1 MIQRGMNDELWAI
14 YSNPVLREAYK
25 RQFFSTLGHVPH
37 GGQELIHYREWRYH
51 VGVWGRRAGKSQGA
65 AFEVIEESSW
75 PARRIWIAAPTYPL
89 TDKVFRIVY
98 QKIVDEKCLGEN
110 AVVKSSYDPKG
121 QRFIM
126 LQGGGFIEGKTCEN
140 PKGLLGEGL
149 DLLVLDEAAQ
159 VALAIWDTYL
169 EPTLADRKGRALF
182 ITTPR
187 GYNWIY
193 DLWMEGDSEVGKT
206 EGWARSHIKTADNP
220 YLDADDIEAKR
231 RRTDPATYRQEYEA
245 SFEAKKGVVYSD
257 FSDYFKDKGGHCFSN
272 DCDNGAYIYISPQW
286 THYRAIDIGLANP
299 TAVVWAAVDP
309 HHNVYIYDEYSLSGA
324 LIKTHAENIAAKSKF
339 PILTTYIDPDAC
351 KTNNQTGHTTQ
362 ENYSK
367 YGIYT
372 VAAANDIPYG
382 IQKVSEYLR
391 ASKEDSSNHPK
402 VFFCYET
409 CPELRKHM
417 VQYEW
422 DENRSVQIEKNDPDR
437 PRAWNNHLPDALR
450 YLLAMNPRYVSPLL
464 LRPQD
469 LDIPDEEPNEERW
482 DGSPTVGW

>member
-1 MIQRGMNDELWAI
+1 MSDELWAI

-126 LQGGGFIEGKTCEN
+126 LQGGGFIEGKTCDS

-149 DLLVLDEAAQ
+149 DLLILDEAAQ

-193 DLWMEGDSEVGKT
+193 DLWMEGDT
-206 EGWARSHIKTADNP
+206 
-220 YLDADDIEAKR
+220 
-231 RRTDPATYRQEYEA
+231 
-245 SFEAKKGVVYSD
+245 
-257 FSDYFKDKGGHCFSN
+257 
-272 DCDNGAYIYISPQW
+272 
-286 THYRAIDIGLANP
+286 
-299 TAVVWAAVDP
+299 
-309 HHNVYIYDEYSLSGA
+309 
-324 LIKTHAENIAAKSKF
+324 
-339 PILTTYIDPDAC
+339 
-351 KTNNQTGHTTQ
+351 
-362 ENYSK
+362 
-367 YGIYT
+367 
-372 VAAANDIPYG
+372 
-382 IQKVSEYLR
+382 
-391 ASKEDSSNHPK
+391 
-402 VFFCYET
+402 
-409 CPELRKHM
+409 
-417 VQYEW
+417 
-422 DENRSVQIEKNDPDR
+422 
-437 PRAWNNHLPDALR
+437 
-450 YLLAMNPRYVSPLL
+450 
-464 LRPQD
+464 
-469 LDIPDEEPNEERW
+469 
-482 DGSPTVGW
+482 